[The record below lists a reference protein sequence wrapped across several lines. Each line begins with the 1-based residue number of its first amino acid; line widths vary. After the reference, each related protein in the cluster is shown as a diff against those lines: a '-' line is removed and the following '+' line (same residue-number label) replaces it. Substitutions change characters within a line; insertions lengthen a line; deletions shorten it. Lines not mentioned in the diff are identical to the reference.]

1 MKAFEQKRRH
11 AGQGG
16 FTLIELLVVIAILGV
31 LAGVVVFAVSGISN
45 NSKDSAC
52 KIDLRTLKT
61 AVQADIADNPGATA
75 TTEAGLVTAGLLED
89 ESSYYSWTAAGG
101 YTVEDADCPAP

>member
-1 MKAFEQKRRH
+1 MKAFEQKRRN

-45 NSKDSAC
+45 NSEQTAC
-52 KIDLRTLKT
+52 EIDLRTLKT

-75 TTEAGLVTAGLLED
+75 ATEADLVTAGVLED
-89 ESSYYSWTAAGG
+89 ESTNYSWTAAGG
-101 YTVEDADCPAP
+101 YTVENAACPAP